1 MTPKVREAIEKLERE
16 LAAQYKQNEH
26 DSALSREYLKRAEQA
41 EAKLADLERKNEVE
55 DLVFQGYARGHA
67 EQIVVKRALR
77 GAQNAAG
84 QEVSKST
91 AVDSQPVSDRACP
104 IAPAPAAPDPET
116 IKWAQEIVAAY
127 DAHCGPYTVKC
138 GTVAHEFL
146 RLHAALAAAQVDARR
161 WLKP

>member
-1 MTPKVREAIEKLERE
+1 MTPKVREAIEKGPIRGDDLDETPKEFATRIAL
-16 LAAQYKQNEH
+16 LAAEEAARICDDLQARRDNDWSCNRFT
-26 DSALSREYLKRAEQA
+26 DSSPAACATL
-41 EAKLADLERKNEVE
+41 
-55 DLVFQGYARGHA
+55 
-67 EQIVVKRALR
+67 IRALR

-84 QEVSKST
+84 QEVSKSV

-104 IAPAPAAPDPET
+104 TAPAPAAPDPET

-146 RLHAALAAAQVDARR
+146 RLHAPIDAAGR
-161 WLKP
+161 K